1 MVSES
6 DALFGQSG
14 LMGALVSESDA
25 LFGQSGLMGALGQ
38 LSSQASSVSF
48 LGITEEAKSFIIVL
62 DVSTS
67 AVHAVEAAG
76 LSFNVIREE
85 AESIINKLNAN
96 TRFGF
101 ILHSRKYITFQN
113 SLVPATVGN
122 KKAAIEWLRKRFND
136 SGSSPSGARGGPNN
150 TNGLL
155 AILGAAFE
163 MQPDVMFLVSNGGYF
178 TNNDERNTAQ
188 GGSSF
193 GRPVEIGETLNFV
206 RERQKEQKNDVRI
219 HSIHFLDP
227 RNIQD
232 ERIGGD
238 MRRIATA
245 NSGKYR
251 KIRR

>member
-1 MVSES
+1 MSES
-6 DALFGQSG
+6 
-14 LMGALVSESDA
+14 V
-25 LFGQSGLMGALGQ
+25 
-38 LSSQASSVSF
+38 
-48 LGITEEAKSFIIVL
+48 VL
-62 DVSTS
+62 
-67 AVHAVEAAG
+67 AVEAAG

-101 ILHSRKYITFQN
+101 ILHGRKYIAFQN

-122 KKAAIEWLRKRFND
+122 KKAAIEWLRKHFND
-136 SGSSPSGARGGPNN
+136 SGDSPPGGRGGPNN

-163 MQPDVMFLVSNGGYF
+163 MQPDAMFLVSNGGYF
-178 TNNDERNTAQ
+178 TNNDKRNTTG
-188 GGSSF
+188 GGSGF

-206 RERQKEQKNDVRI
+206 RERQKEQKKDVRI
-219 HSIHFLDP
+219 HSIHFFDP
-227 RNIQD
+227 RTYIQD

-251 KIRR
+251 KISR